1 LLYLYKN
8 NKFYKMF
15 TSKQSCFNKQC
26 SEKYIQLICVT
37 KTRNGKLVAL
47 GWKQPL
53 QEKLDI
59 ISKNMRANNLD
70 CSSNSTCSPELN
82 LLSFDILV
90 KSSGVFLQ
98 RKQRPTI
105 KRIHWNFCCQTDILI
120 DIFNNYLRLRSTTTP
135 TGKLHVAISKCIYNI

>member
-1 LLYLYKN
+1 MTNFEARIDK
-8 NKFYKMF
+8 
-15 TSKQSCFNKQC
+15 
-26 SEKYIQLICVT
+26 
-37 KTRNGKLVAL
+37 
-47 GWKQPL
+47 
-53 QEKLDI
+53 

-120 DIFNNYLRLRSTTTP
+120 DIFNNYLRRHRQVNCTWLYQNVFITWFLKVHLTSIFIWISNHMSFLRCLIQYQSVC
-135 TGKLHVAISKCIYNI
+135 LSVYMHVSVFIFII

>member
-1 LLYLYKN
+1 MVMTNFEARIDK
-8 NKFYKMF
+8 
-15 TSKQSCFNKQC
+15 
-26 SEKYIQLICVT
+26 
-37 KTRNGKLVAL
+37 
-47 GWKQPL
+47 
-53 QEKLDI
+53 

-70 CSSNSTCSPELN
+70 CSSNSTCSPKLN

-120 DIFNNYLRLRSTTTP
+120 DIFNNYLWLRSTTTP
-135 TGKLHVAISKCIYNI
+135 TGKLHGLYQNVFITWFLKVHLITAISQFNEHIYLNIKLDVLFTVHFYVA

>member
-1 LLYLYKN
+1 MVMTNFEARIDK
-8 NKFYKMF
+8 
-15 TSKQSCFNKQC
+15 
-26 SEKYIQLICVT
+26 
-37 KTRNGKLVAL
+37 
-47 GWKQPL
+47 
-53 QEKLDI
+53 

-70 CSSNSTCSPELN
+70 CSSNSTCSPKLN

-98 RKQRPTI
+98 RKQWPTI

-135 TGKLHVAISKCIYNI
+135 TGKLHGLYQNVFTTWFLKVHLITAISQFNEHIYLNIKLDVLFTVHFYVA